1 MSDFFN
7 RVRSG
12 AGKAA
17 FEADKLRRTQAIQL
31 KIRSLN
37 QETEKV
43 YTQVGRVAFTLYQ
56 QEQVGQPEL
65 KAACDRLAAVFAQ
78 IAAHEQE
85 IERIKAEVFMDAAV
99 AGIQYGHICPN
110 GHGQVAPQDNFCQ
123 VCGAKAIDVP
133 PPTGL
138 ACPHCHAPLQSGAR
152 FCANCGQSVPLAV
165 TATPVSNPCPH
176 CGAPLLPDA
185 LFCTECGH
193 KVVTPEAKT
202 EEAAE
207 VGDTLALSAAAL
219 SAAEVAI
226 PDPFPPAS
234 DIDAPDVAM
243 EAEEDTAVTSLPD
256 EPSPLPAPAACPVC
270 GALLTE
276 GAAFC
281 TECGHHL
288 NSL

>member
-43 YTQVGRVAFTLYQ
+43 YTQVGRVAYTLYQ

-85 IERIKAEVFMDAAV
+85 IERIKAEVFVDTAV

-110 GHGQVAPQDNFCQ
+110 GHGQIAPQDYFCQ

-138 ACPHCHAPLQSGAR
+138 ACPHCHAPLQPGAR
-152 FCANCGQSVPLAV
+152 FCANCGQSVPLAAA
-165 TATPVSNPCPH
+165 TAPVSNPCPN

-185 LFCTECGH
+185 AFCTECGH
-193 KVVTPEAKT
+193 KVATSEPLS
-202 EEAAE
+202 EEVAE
-207 VGDTLALSAAAL
+207 VGDTA
-219 SAAEVAI
+219 V
-226 PDPFPPAS
+226 PDPLSPAVEGET
-234 DIDAPDVAM
+234 PDMATV
-243 EAEEDTAVTSLPD
+243 AEEETAVTTPPD
-256 EPSPLPAPAACPVC
+256 EPSPPASPATCAVC
-270 GALLTE
+270 GALLVAS
-276 GAAFC
+276 AAFC

-288 NSL
+288 N

>member
-43 YTQVGRVAFTLYQ
+43 YTQVGRVAYTLYQ
-56 QEQVGQPEL
+56 QEQVAQPEL

-85 IERIKAEVFMDAAV
+85 VERIKAEMFVDTAV

-110 GHGQVAPQDNFCQ
+110 GHGQIAPQDYFCQ

-138 ACPHCHAPLQSGAR
+138 ACPHCHAPLQPGAR
-152 FCANCGQSVPLAV
+152 FCANCGQSVPLAAA
-165 TATPVSNPCPH
+165 TAPVSNPCPN

-193 KVVTPEAKT
+193 KVTTPELKS
-202 EEAAE
+202 EEAHE
-207 VGDTLALSAAAL
+207 VVDTLALSAA
-219 SAAEVAI
+219 EVAV
-226 PDPFPPAS
+226 PDPFSPAS
-234 DIDAPDVAM
+234 DIDAPDVVIA
-243 EAEEDTAVTSLPD
+243 AEEETAVTTPPD
-256 EPSPLPAPAACPVC
+256 EPLAPPAACPVC
-270 GALLTE
+270 GASLVE

-288 NSL
+288 N

>member
-1 MSDFFN
+1 MSDFLN

-43 YTQVGRVAFTLYQ
+43 YTQVGRVAYTLYQ
-56 QEQVGQPEL
+56 QEQVAQPEL
-65 KAACDRLAAVFAQ
+65 KVACDRLAAVFAQ
-78 IAAHEQE
+78 ISAHEQE
-85 IERIKAEVFMDAAV
+85 IERIRAEVFVDAAV

-110 GHGQVAPQDNFCQ
+110 GHGQIAPQDNFCQ

-152 FCANCGQSVPLAV
+152 FCANCGQSVPLVA
-165 TATPVSNPCPH
+165 ATVPVSNPCPN

-185 LFCTECGH
+185 AFCTECGH
-193 KVVTPEAKT
+193 RVATSESLP

-207 VGDTLALSAAAL
+207 VGDALALGV
-219 SAAEVAI
+219 AEVAV
-226 PDPFPPAS
+226 PDPLSPAVEGET
-234 DIDAPDVAM
+234 PDMVMA
-243 EAEEDTAVTSLPD
+243 AEEETAVTTPPD
-256 EPSPLPAPAACPVC
+256 EPPAPPAACPVC
-270 GALLTE
+270 GAPLVE

-288 NSL
+288 N